1 MNKRIVRL
9 IKDYLVITLAILI
22 YTVGWSVFILPNS
35 LVTGGVAGICA
46 IIQYATGF
54 NISYSYAILNGLL
67 LILGVKYLGKGFGA
81 KTIYAVA
88 VISICFR
95 IIPELI
101 PAEFIQA
108 VGVDN
113 GKLMGAIVGG
123 VISGFGI
130 SIMINVGGSSGGT
143 DIIGL
148 MVSNK
153 YNISTGRVLLFLD
166 IVIIASSLIIPEESG
181 WGARFATVI
190 FGYVI
195 AGVETFTL
203 DHMMQLNRQNVQ
215 LFIFSKR
222 YEQIANRIMQ
232 ESERGVSVISAK
244 GWYSKD
250 DIQVVLVV
258 ARKSQLNQLLVII
271 KQEDPN
277 AFTSIGS
284 VSGVYGEG
292 FDRIKIRR

>member
-1 MNKRIVRL
+1 MSKKSVRL
-9 IKDYLVITLAILI
+9 LKDYLIITLAILI

-54 NISYSYAILNGLL
+54 NISYSYAILNTLLL
-67 LILGVKYLGKGFGA
+67 LIGIKYLGKGFGA

-101 PAEFIQA
+101 PQEFVQA
-108 VGVDN
+108 VAVDN
-113 GKLMGAIVGG
+113 GKLLGAIMGG

-130 SIMINVGGSSGGT
+130 SLMINVGGSSGGT

-148 MVSNK
+148 MVSKK

-166 IVIIASSLIIPEESG
+166 IIIIASSLIIPEESG
-181 WGARFATVI
+181 WPARFATVI
-190 FGYVI
+190 FGYVL

-203 DHMMQLNRQNVQ
+203 DYLMQLNRQSVQ
-215 LFIFSKR
+215 MFVFSKR
-222 YEQIANRIMQ
+222 YEQIADRIMR
-232 ESERGVSVISAK
+232 EGERGVSVISAK

-250 DIQVVLVV
+250 NIQVLMVV
-258 ARKSQLNQLLVII
+258 TRKSQLNQLLLIV

-284 VSGVYGEG
+284 VADVYGEG
-292 FDRIKIRR
+292 FDRIKIR

>member
-1 MNKRIVRL
+1 MNKKIVRL

-54 NISYSYAILNGLL
+54 NISYSYAILNGVL

-166 IVIIASSLIIPEESG
+166 IVIIASSLIRVDCNSLSPLWS
-181 WGARFATVI
+181 AR
-190 FGYVI
+190 
-195 AGVETFTL
+195 
-203 DHMMQLNRQNVQ
+203 
-215 LFIFSKR
+215 
-222 YEQIANRIMQ
+222 
-232 ESERGVSVISAK
+232 ISAMVFSATGSALPLDTMTK
-244 GWYSKD
+244 
-250 DIQVVLVV
+250 
-258 ARKSQLNQLLVII
+258 LLALPPLMP
-271 KQEDPN
+271 ESSMRPL
-277 AFTSIGS
+277 
-284 VSGVYGEG
+284 
-292 FDRIKIRR
+292 

>member
-1 MNKRIVRL
+1 MNKKASRL
-9 IKDYLVITLAILI
+9 LKDYLVITLAILI
-22 YTVGWSVFILPNS
+22 YTVGWAVFILPNS
-35 LVTGGVAGICA
+35 MVTGGVAGICA

-54 NISYSYAILNGLL
+54 NISYSYAILNSILL
-67 LILGVKYLGKGFGA
+67 LLGTKYLGKGFGA

-95 IIPELI
+95 VIPELI
-101 PAEFIQA
+101 PQEFIQA
-108 VGVDN
+108 VAIDN
-113 GKLMGAIVGG
+113 GKLLSAIFGG

-130 SIMINVGGSSGGT
+130 SLMMNVGGSSGGT
-143 DIIGL
+143 DIVGL
-148 MVSNK
+148 MISNK

-166 IVIIASSLIIPEESG
+166 IVIIASSLIIPEDSG

-203 DHMMQLNRQNVQ
+203 DHMLQLNRQSVQ
-215 LFIFSKR
+215 LFIFSKN
-222 YEQIANRIMQ
+222 YEAIANRIMQ

-250 DIQVVLVV
+250 DIQVVMVV
-258 ARKSQLNQLLVII
+258 ARKSQLNQLLLIV

-284 VSGVYGEG
+284 VAGVYGEG
-292 FDRIKIRR
+292 FDRIKIR

>member
-1 MNKRIVRL
+1 MSKKVYSL
-9 IKDYLVITLAILI
+9 LKDYLVITVAILI
-22 YTVGWSVFILPNS
+22 YSVGWSVFILPHS
-35 LVTGGVAGICA
+35 LVTGGVAGISA

-54 NISYSYAILNGLL
+54 NISYSYAILNAILL
-67 LILGVKYLGKGFGA
+67 LLGIKYLGKGFGA

-88 VISICFR
+88 LISLCFR
-95 IIPELI
+95 IIPEWI
-101 PAEFIQA
+101 PQEFIQA
-108 VGVDN
+108 VSIDN
-113 GKLMGAIVGG
+113 GKLLSAIFGG
-123 VISGFGI
+123 VICGFGM
-130 SIMINVGGSSGGT
+130 SMMMAVGGSSGGT
-143 DIIGL
+143 DIVGL

-195 AGVETFTL
+195 AGVETFTI
-203 DHMMQLNRQNVQ
+203 DHMLQLSRQSVQ
-215 LFIFSKR
+215 LFIFSKN
-222 YEQIANRIMQ
+222 YEKIANRVMQ

-250 DIQVVLVV
+250 DIQVVMVV
-258 ARKSQLNQLLVII
+258 AKKSQINQLLSII

-284 VSGVYGEG
+284 VAGVYGEG
-292 FDRIKIRR
+292 FDRIKIR